1 MAGTALKIAQALGHR
16 LDALLASAIGLLTL
30 ISWHL
35 HDASPL
41 ATLDRGTSAVGLDIS
56 APLTTAG
63 TWLHDEV
70 HRSWLVP
77 VSLVILGGA
86 LAHQMWRLARDH
98 SELAAAIRAED
109 PEALRRHHRFVG
121 ACEVRFWSI
130 AWVVTGLLAEVG
142 FVTPRQALL
151 GLGVI
156 LAARLVAE
164 LRDWVDVTEH
174 FGGRYRDDLGI
185 AIITSIIGSLVWAA
199 MTLASLFLWVGGR
212 LFQPAMR

>member
-56 APLTTAG
+56 EPLTTAG

-86 LAHQMWRLARDH
+86 LAHQMWRLARNH

-130 AWVVTGLLAEVG
+130 AWVVTGLLDFA
-142 FVTPRQALL
+142 VTPDPEDPRGRVLRVLRRRSTQQLQL
-151 GLGVI
+151 PSTT
-156 LAARLVAE
+156 AA
-164 LRDWVDVTEH
+164 
-174 FGGRYRDDLGI
+174 
-185 AIITSIIGSLVWAA
+185 
-199 MTLASLFLWVGGR
+199 
-212 LFQPAMR
+212 